1 MVGVL
6 CILITILFSINTFV
20 LAQPDGGLAFFF
32 FFFTSAC
39 IKTETAR
46 RSFLYIIVEV
56 RFLIRTLNMPQFEDI
71 TIITTGFYICCNL
84 PSYIY
89 DFIFIYILLLCILC

>member
-32 FFFTSAC
+32 FFFFTSAC
-39 IKTETAR
+39 IKTGTAS
-46 RSFLYIIVEV
+46 RS
-56 RFLIRTLNMPQFEDI
+56 
-71 TIITTGFYICCNL
+71 
-84 PSYIY
+84 
-89 DFIFIYILLLCILC
+89 IYILSWKYGF

>member
-32 FFFTSAC
+32 FFF
-39 IKTETAR
+39 
-46 RSFLYIIVEV
+46 LH
-56 RFLIRTLNMPQFEDI
+56 
-71 TIITTGFYICCNL
+71 L
-84 PSYIY
+84 PALRPELPV
-89 DFIFIYILLLCILC
+89 DLFIYYRGSTVFNKNFKYASI